1 MTKTVAV
8 INSKGGV
15 GKTTVTL
22 GLASAAQ
29 AAGDTALVID
39 LDPSANATW
48 GLRPGE
54 IEDGRTTADVFSD
67 GRRGS
72 LADAVHPSGWG
83 LEVDVVPSDPTLAQ
97 READHVNVDHIARFR
112 SAMEGVVDDYDL
124 VFIDCAPSLGRISSA
139 ALAIADMVL
148 LVTEPSALSVRGIAG
163 VERRLDELNEELGID
178 IVVGGVVLNKVPA
191 RGSEAFRQVDEL
203 RGLVGKRAIWEP
215 HLPNRVVLSEALAD
229 GTPIHWWGY
238 KAAEVAGL
246 FDSLYAKLQRT
257 LARG

>member
-29 AAGDTALVID
+29 AAGHTALVID

-48 GLRPGE
+48 GLRPAE
-54 IEDGRTTADVFSD
+54 IEDGRTTADVFAD

-83 LEVDVVPSDPTLAQ
+83 LEVDVVPSDPALAQ
-97 READHVNVDHIARFR
+97 READHVNVDHVARFR
-112 SAMEGVVDDYDL
+112 SAMDGVVDDYDL
-124 VFIDCAPSLGRISSA
+124 VFIDCAPSLGRVSSA
-139 ALAIADMVL
+139 ALAVADTVL

-163 VERRLDELNEELGID
+163 VEQRLSELNAELGID
-178 IVVGGVVLNKVPA
+178 IAVGGVVLNKVPA
-191 RGSEAFRQVDEL
+191 RGSEAFRQVEQL
-203 RGLVGKRAIWEP
+203 QGLVGKRAIWEP
-215 HLPNRVVLSEALAD
+215 HLPNRVILSEALAD

-238 KAAEVAGL
+238 RAAEVTGL
-246 FDSLYAKLQRT
+246 FDALYAKLRRT
-257 LARG
+257 LDRG